1 MKLELLRNA
10 DNKVVGYKM
19 IKESSDDTAI
29 FEQIRD
35 MYFWNMD
42 DQVLDYDGRT
52 TNDEGYTTTLKFAT
66 KEHKK
71 IEIDKINN
79 IK

>member
-19 IKESSDDTAI
+19 IKELSDDTAV

-35 MYFWNMD
+35 MYFWNID
-42 DQVLDYDGRT
+42 DQVLTYDGRT
-52 TNDEGYTTTLKFAT
+52 SDEQDYTTSLKFVT
-66 KEHKK
+66 KEEHKIK
-71 IEIDKINN
+71 IDKINS
-79 IK
+79 

>member
-1 MKLELLRNA
+1 
-10 DNKVVGYKM
+10 
-19 IKESSDDTAI
+19 
-29 FEQIRD
+29 
-35 MYFWNMD
+35 MD
-42 DQVLDYDGRT
+42 DQVLTYNGRT